1 MKKSLIAVALIGAFA
16 APAAVQTAMAAEEAA
31 PAGPH
36 TFTGNAGLFS
46 EYRFRGIAQT
56 FAKPA
61 LQGGFDY
68 SHESGVYLGN
78 WNSNVNS
85 GAGFPEGNLEMDFYG
100 GFKKSFG
107 DFGVDVGGIYY
118 YYPGTNFNG
127 KTVKNGEV
135 YLGASWK
142 FISFKYYYA
151 LTDYF
156 NAKGPNGEKTDGTS
170 YYDLGFNYDLGSGWG
185 VNAHVGYLDFKK
197 VQNADYTDWKLGV
210 TKDINGWVVGLS
222 YIDTNAKGNCNK
234 GQFYC
239 FSNSLDAAGNFGSKT
254 MNAGRATGVLSIS
267 KSF

>member
-1 MKKSLIAVALIGAFA
+1 MKLSDGLSTFCFPILLASS
-16 APAAVQTAMAAEEAA
+16 AAVMAQTEI
-31 PAGPH
+31 GKG
-36 TFTGNAGLFS
+36 FSISGNATIIND
-46 EYRFRGIAQT
+46 YRFRGYTQT
-56 FAKPA
+56 NFQPA
-61 LQGGFDY
+61 IQVGVDLTHTSGF
-68 SHESGVYLGN
+68 YLGN

-118 YYPGTNFNG
+118 YYPGTNLSG

-210 TKDINGWVVGLS
+210 TKDVGFGVVGLS
-222 YIDTNAKGNCNK
+222 YTDSNARACSDERLP
-234 GQFYC
+234 YC
-239 FSNSLDAAGNFGSKT
+239 WNGKDVGKT
-254 MNAGRATGVLSIS
+254 MGVLSFT

>member
-1 MKKSLIAVALIGAFA
+1 MLVCSASIASAVSPRPCQAGAA
-16 APAAVQTAMAAEEAA
+16 
-31 PAGPH
+31 
-36 TFTGNAGLFS
+36 
-46 EYRFRGIAQT
+46 RG
-56 FAKPA
+56 F
-61 LQGGFDY
+61 FDY

-170 YYDLGFNYDLGSGWG
+170 YLGFNYDLQRLG

-197 VQNADYTDWKLGV
+197 VQNADYTG
-210 TKDINGWVVGLS
+210 T
-222 YIDTNAKGNCNK
+222 
-234 GQFYC
+234 
-239 FSNSLDAAGNFGSKT
+239 GSS
-254 MNAGRATGVLSIS
+254 V
-267 KSF
+267 

>member
-1 MKKSLIAVALIGAFA
+1 MKKSLIAVALIGAFT
-16 APAAVQTAMAAEEAA
+16 APAAVQIAMAAEEAA

-210 TKDINGWVVGLS
+210 TKDISGWVIGLA
-222 YIDTNAKGNCNK
+222 YVDTNAKD
-234 GQFYC
+234 
-239 FSNSLDAAGNFGSKT
+239 SNPGDPYYYVNTNGKSY
-254 MNAGRATGVLSIS
+254 NAGKATAVLSVT
-267 KSF
+267 KTF